1 MVASMTSSAGGRFSR
16 VQEFEEIVEDDDFR
30 KRAEAKAA
38 ERKQRA
44 REDVERISGVRQTSV
59 EL

>member
-1 MVASMTSSAGGRFSR
+1 M
-16 VQEFEEIVEDDDFR
+16 QEFEEIVEDDEFR
-30 KRAEAKAA
+30 LKAEVKAA

>member
-1 MVASMTSSAGGRFSR
+1 LVLY
-16 VQEFEEIVEDDDFR
+16 EFR
-30 KRAEAKAA
+30 KRAEAKAV